1 MAQHTC
7 PKCQFANVIEAPY
20 CVECGYA
27 LYDQGDTR
35 PLTVPGANLQRR
47 KQLALTYTITFV
59 IGDDHLA
66 VMMKPAERLILGRQ
80 SGHVPDRP
88 DLDLGRFNAV
98 EHGISRIHAVLECNE
113 NGIYLMDLGS
123 RNGTIVNNLPLTAFN
138 PHLLRDGDTVSLGK
152 LTVTVALR
160 VEEGTPQFTFTAK
173 PRSKTGKLE
182 GAIRLMRV

>member
-1 MAQHTC
+1 MTQHLC
-7 PKCQFANVIEAPY
+7 PQCQFANVSQSPY

-35 PLTVPGANLQRR
+35 PLTLPGANLPRR
-47 KQLALTYTITFV
+47 QQLTYTFAFL
-59 IGDDHLA
+59 IGDDQLS

-80 SGHVPDRP
+80 SGHLPDRP

-123 RNGTIVNNLPLTAFN
+123 RNGTFINNMPLTPFN
-138 PHLLRDGDTVSLGK
+138 PHLLRHDDSVGLGK

-160 VEEGTPQFTFTAK
+160 VEEGNPQFAFTAK

-182 GAIRLMRV
+182 ETIRLMRV